1 MKYLSIFSL
10 CLLTAAAAYAQ
21 TPEAPQYNPNS
32 VSAIPRYEHLFK
44 VRVWRE
50 IDLREKQNEGFF
62 SKNGEISALIIK
74 AIKSGE
80 IPAVYA
86 SDSLTTVKPKES
98 FLQDITAQKATTFD
112 PWSPSASYLIDEVI
126 NYNGKNYRAVTDN
139 SGKNPASSPNDW
151 EETTQ
156 GKANEYL
163 PSMIT
168 TMSIM
173 EDLIFDRRRSR
184 LYYDVQAIQLT
195 VPAANTVSGA
205 VNIDLGWVR
214 YKDLEKVFRNH
225 PREAVWFNRQNSAEN
240 KNFADAF
247 LLRLF
252 RASIYKVENPDDARI
267 SEIYSDNGRPYKE
280 SVWAREWEEIRL
292 MEKEHNLWEY

>member
-1 MKYLSIFSL
+1 MKYIATFLLSA
-10 CLLTAAAAYAQ
+10 LTAVSVSAQ
-21 TPEAPQYNPNS
+21 TADLPQYNPNS
-32 VSAIPRYEHLFK
+32 VNAIPRYEHLFK

-62 SKNGEISALIIK
+62 SKNGEISALIIT

-80 IPAVYA
+80 IPAIYA
-86 SDSLTTVKPKES
+86 SDSLTTVKPKET
-98 FLQDITAQKATTFD
+98 FLQDLTAQKATTYD
-112 PWSPSASYLIDEVI
+112 PWSPSASYLIDEIVA
-126 NYNGKNYRAVTDN
+126 YNGQNYQALADN
-139 SGKNPASSPNDW
+139 TGKNPASSPSEW
-151 EETTQ
+151 EKTTQ

-163 PSMIT
+163 ASMIT

-173 EDLIFDRRRSR
+173 EDVIFDRRRSR
-184 LYYDVQAIQLT
+184 LYYDVQAVQLT

-205 VNIDLGWVR
+205 VNIDLGWVK

-267 SEIYSDNGRPYKE
+267 SEIYSDNGRPYRE

>member
-1 MKYLSIFSL
+1 M
-10 CLLTAAAAYAQ
+10 
-21 TPEAPQYNPNS
+21 
-32 VSAIPRYEHLFK
+32 
-44 VRVWRE
+44 
-50 IDLREKQNEGFF
+50 
-62 SKNGEISALIIK
+62 
-74 AIKSGE
+74 
-80 IPAVYA
+80 
-86 SDSLTTVKPKES
+86 
-98 FLQDITAQKATTFD
+98 FLQELTAQKATTYD
-112 PWSPSASYLIDEVI
+112 PWSPSASYLIDEIVA
-126 NYNGKNYRAVTDN
+126 YNGKNYQALSDN
-139 SGKNPASSPNDW
+139 TGKNPASSPNEWDV
-151 EETTQ
+151 TTQ

-173 EDLIFDRRRSR
+173 EDVIFDRRRSR
-184 LYYDVQAIQLT
+184 LYYDVQAVQLT

-205 VNIDLGWVR
+205 VNIDLGWIK

-267 SEIYSDNGRPYKE
+267 SEIYSDNGRPYRE